1 MRQPPNP
8 NPISQWVAPAARVA
22 TIACG
27 WVVLAYAV
35 ALTLEIL
42 GRKFF
47 NTSFKGIDEL
57 GGFVLAISAAIGA
70 SYAMA
75 QRSHTRVDVFLV
87 RFPRAVQRVL
97 NTLAMV
103 LFAGFASFA
112 AWRGSI
118 VLRDT
123 LEYGSTA
130 TNLEQPLWIPQTL
143 WLAGLVLLAAVSLAY
158 AFHAGAAAGDASPR
172 TQCLVWPDQRP
183 GRAGGRTG
191 RVASPQHRATAGSP
205 IRPAMSDISLQAVA
219 LGFALLI
226 VLMSLGLH
234 VAFVMFILSL
244 VGAVVYLGLP
254 AALEYG
260 TQYWSANN
268 NFVLVSVPLF
278 ILLGELLVRGGFTD
292 KMYSSLSDWLS
303 PLPGGLLH
311 SNIGASALFA
321 AVSGSSVATA
331 ATIGTVALPAFRQ
344 RGYNTRLVLGTIA
357 AGATLGILIPP
368 SINMIIYGAMT
379 NTSVGKLY
387 AAGVL
392 PGLLLTAM
400 FMAIIVIACL
410 WKPAYAGSSEPPS
423 PLTDKLLRLLDLA
436 PPLLV
441 IALVMG
447 SIYAGWATPTESAA
461 LGVVVSALLCAAYGR
476 LSIRMLHE
484 SFVTTLSITSM
495 IMLIAAAAFYLNFVL
510 GMMGVPD
517 MLTKFVVG
525 LKASPGQII
534 LILTLLYL
542 ILGCFLDALAMVV
555 GTIPIVFPIVV
566 ALGIDPVW
574 FGIFLV
580 IMAELA
586 LITPPVGMN
595 LYVVQGVRGEG
606 NIIDVI
612 YGVLPFLLMML
623 LLVALIWF
631 FPVIALWLPGLLTP

>member
-1 MRQPPNP
+1 MAD
-8 NPISQWVAPAARVA
+8 IS
-22 TIACG
+22 
-27 WVVLAYAV
+27 
-35 ALTLEIL
+35 
-42 GRKFF
+42 
-47 NTSFKGIDEL
+47 
-57 GGFVLAISAAIGA
+57 IGA
-70 SYAMA
+70 
-75 QRSHTRVDVFLV
+75 VGVGFL
-87 RFPRAVQRVL
+87 
-97 NTLAMV
+97 
-103 LFAGFASFA
+103 
-112 AWRGSI
+112 
-118 VLRDT
+118 
-123 LEYGSTA
+123 
-130 TNLEQPLWIPQTL
+130 
-143 WLAGLVLLAAVSLAY
+143 
-158 AFHAGAAAGDASPR
+158 
-172 TQCLVWPDQRP
+172 
-183 GRAGGRTG
+183 
-191 RVASPQHRATAGSP
+191 
-205 IRPAMSDISLQAVA
+205 
-219 LGFALLI
+219 LLI
-226 VLMSLGLH
+226 GMMCLGLH
-234 VAFVMFILSL
+234 VAFVMFILSML
-244 VGAVVYLGLP
+244 GAVMYLGVP

-260 TQYWSANN
+260 TQFWSANN

-278 ILLGELLVRGGFTD
+278 VLLGELLVRGGFTD
-292 KMYSSLSDWLS
+292 RMYKSLSDWLS

-331 ATIGTVALPAFRQ
+331 ATIGTVALPTFRQ
-344 RGYNTRLVLGTIA
+344 RGYNARLVLGTIA

-387 AAGVL
+387 AAGVV
-392 PGLLLTAM
+392 PGLLLTAL
-400 FMAIIVIACL
+400 FMVVVVIACL
-410 WKPAYAGSSEPPS
+410 WRPDWAGKKEAAA
-423 PLTDKLLRLLDLA
+423 PLGEKLRRLLDLV
-436 PPLLV
+436 PPLAV
-441 IALVMG
+441 IGLVMG

-484 SFVTTLSITSM
+484 SFLTTMGITAM

-510 GMMGVPD
+510 GMMGVPN
-517 MLTKFVVG
+517 MLTKFVTG
-525 LKASPGQII
+525 MNATPGQII
-534 LILTLLYL
+534 LVLTILYL

-612 YGVLPFLLMML
+612 YGVMPFLLIML

-631 FPVIALWLPGLLTP
+631 FPAIAMWLPGFMAG

>member
-1 MRQPPNP
+1 
-8 NPISQWVAPAARVA
+8 
-22 TIACG
+22 
-27 WVVLAYAV
+27 
-35 ALTLEIL
+35 
-42 GRKFF
+42 
-47 NTSFKGIDEL
+47 
-57 GGFVLAISAAIGA
+57 
-70 SYAMA
+70 
-75 QRSHTRVDVFLV
+75 
-87 RFPRAVQRVL
+87 
-97 NTLAMV
+97 
-103 LFAGFASFA
+103 
-112 AWRGSI
+112 
-118 VLRDT
+118 
-123 LEYGSTA
+123 
-130 TNLEQPLWIPQTL
+130 
-143 WLAGLVLLAAVSLAY
+143 
-158 AFHAGAAAGDASPR
+158 
-172 TQCLVWPDQRP
+172 
-183 GRAGGRTG
+183 
-191 RVASPQHRATAGSP
+191 
-205 IRPAMSDISLQAVA
+205 MSDISIGAVA
-219 LGFALLI
+219 FGFVLLI
-226 VLMSLGLH
+226 ALMSLGLH
-234 VAFVMFILSL
+234 VAFVMFALSL
-244 VGAVVYLGLP
+244 VGAVMYLGLP
-254 AALEYG
+254 AAMEYG

-292 KMYSSLSDWLS
+292 KMYRSLSDWLS

-331 ATIGTVALPAFRQ
+331 ATIGTVALPAFKS
-344 RGYNTRLVLGTIA
+344 RGYNARLVLGTIA

-387 AAGVL
+387 AAGVI
-392 PGLLLTAM
+392 PGLLLTAL
-400 FMAIIVIACL
+400 FMVIVVVACL
-410 WKPAYAGSSEPPS
+410 WKPSYAGQAEPATA
-423 PLTDKLLRLLDLA
+423 LGEKLRRLLDLV
-436 PPLLV
+436 PPLTV
-441 IALVMG
+441 IVLVMG

-461 LGVVVSALLCAAYGR
+461 LGVTVSALLCLAYGR
-476 LSIRMLHE
+476 LTLKMLHE
-484 SFVTTLSITSM
+484 SFLTTLMITSM

-517 MLTKFVVG
+517 MLTKFVTG
-525 LKASPGQII
+525 MRASPGQII
-534 LILTLLYL
+534 LVLTILYL

-631 FPVIALWLPGLLTP
+631 FPQIVMWLPSVTAK